1 MNQSQMAFFAWEEMK
16 KIRKRSFDTNWIAPL
31 GANVNGLESDLES
44 YLAEDC
50 SVGALSSGT
59 AARHF
64 ELILLGVE
72 AGDTVICQSM
82 TFQHLQIQYCILEPA
97 LFY

>member
-1 MNQSQMAFFAWEEMK
+1 MGGSEENLK
-16 KIRKRSFDTNWIAPL
+16 EAFDTNWIVPL

-59 AARHF
+59 AAIHLG
-64 ELILLGVE
+64 LILLVE

-82 TFQHLQIQYCILEPA
+82 TFQHLQIQYCILSQPC
-97 LFY
+97 FIY

>member
-1 MNQSQMAFFAWEEMK
+1 LRKTSYEAITNGFFAWEEMK

-44 YLAEDC
+44 YLAEEDC

-59 AARHF
+59 AARH
-64 ELILLGVE
+64 LG
-72 AGDTVICQSM
+72 
-82 TFQHLQIQYCILEPA
+82 
-97 LFY
+97 